1 VALRHEG
8 ESVVMEECPVC
19 RKPVAVSN
27 VRRIVFAHRDKAGNP
42 CPMAGLV
49 LPLSIWDEEG
59 ETA

>member
-1 VALRHEG
+1 
-8 ESVVMEECPVC
+8 VMDVCPVC

-27 VRRIVFAHRDKAGNP
+27 VRRIVFAHRDKIGSP

-49 LPLSIWDEEG
+49 LPRSIWDEDG